1 MKNGTAVAAS
11 NSRLSLAH
19 DLPSPVGDEAFL
31 ETFVRRDENA
41 ILFSLFGIVER
52 AGPNGRLYTEMNR
65 EAKHVSAKLTPLQVA
80 HYSKKLEKLGFFRST
95 TLKRT
100 SERKVYTSAAL
111 FSRHISSRFDSSKTE
126 QKHV

>member
-1 MKNGTAVAAS
+1 MLCAAPWGWVS
-11 NSRLSLAH
+11 DRIGRR
-19 DLPSPVGDEAFL
+19 PV
-31 ETFVRRDENA
+31 

-52 AGPNGRLYTEMNR
+52 AGPNGLLYTEMNR

-111 FSRHISSRFDSSKTE
+111 FSRHISSRFDS
-126 QKHV
+126 